1 MNLPP
6 RLERVVSA
14 IGDLARPFSLI
25 AVGAATAK
33 SIWTGDHVTATAAGV
48 ILGALYTARSL
59 ENYGQQR
66 EAAKVEAARVRGE
79 A

>member
-6 RLERVVSA
+6 RFERVVSA

-33 SIWTGDHVTATAAGV
+33 SIWTGDHVTAGAAGI
-48 ILGALYTARSL
+48 ILVALYGARSL

-66 EAAKVEAARVRGE
+66 EAAKAAR
-79 A
+79 AQ